1 MSLKNRSFLKLLD
14 YTPAEIEQLLDLA
27 ADLKAKKKAGIAEV
41 VYYSDKYHDTDSSVA
56 ARFMFK
62 KAGVRLTPY
71 QPSGRKME
79 LEL

>member
-1 MSLKNRSFLKLLD
+1 MNFFLIHLCQ
-14 YTPAEIEQLLDLA
+14 T
-27 ADLKAKKKAGIAEV
+27 
-41 VYYSDKYHDTDSSVA
+41 
-56 ARFMFK
+56 RFCLFYLFGMFK